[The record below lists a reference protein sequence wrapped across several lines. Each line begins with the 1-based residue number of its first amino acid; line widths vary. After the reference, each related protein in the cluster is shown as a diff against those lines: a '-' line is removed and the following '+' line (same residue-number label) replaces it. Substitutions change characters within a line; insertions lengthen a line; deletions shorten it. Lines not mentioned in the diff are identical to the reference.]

1 VHRCRD
7 PLEERGASRSE
18 RRSASVLED
27 MELKGRCSTFA
38 ISRCI
43 SELES
48 QHERQGRRARCEL
61 GTVAGRLEIPGG
73 ADSAEAVV
81 RVEGLESMEAGVHLT
96 QEEGE
101 RRAHWTPRAVGDD
114 DLHGNGLRVDVERRL
129 RRIELH
135 QIAHLETDGVA
146 RDTDAGGGKLHDSAF
161 AVNPCNLE
169 RPRPQ
174 RRRVRQP
181 DGGWRPGRAATP
193 AQAHQAEVEP
203 AEPPVDLAAFLE
215 GIGVPEP
222 RPFVPDA
229 WQEEALRHLA
239 TTDVIV
245 SVPTGS
251 GKTYV
256 AIEAARR
263 AMALEETVI
272 YTSPLKALSNTKF
285 TEFVKLFGAERVG
298 ILTGD
303 RRDNP
308 QAPLL
313 IMTTEILRNL
323 LYDAAG
329 GEIDVRLD
337 TLGLVILDESQYIAD
352 PDRGV
357 VWEETIIFCPGQA
370 RLLLLSASIG
380 NPHDVAAWL
389 TTIRPIPCHLVRHH
403 RRSVPL
409 RAGYL
414 HPNGK
419 LTPLFKTTGIP
430 PSHAASLHPE
440 AKRLFAQYEEETLRP
455 R

>member
-1 VHRCRD
+1 MTTDELEQLMAEQPVGVLHQLARGRVHRHFRM
-7 PLEERGASRSE
+7 GK
-18 RRSASVLED
+18 RRLIEALLRHTAEN
-27 MELKGRCSTFA
+27 
-38 ISRCI
+38 
-43 SELES
+43 
-48 QHERQGRRARCEL
+48 RA
-61 GTVAGRLEIPGG
+61 
-73 ADSAEAVV
+73 
-81 RVEGLESMEAGVHLT
+81 GLESDLQT
-96 QEEGE
+96 LIRE
-101 RRAHWTPRAVGDD
+101 RSTRPPTPP
-114 DLHGNGLRVDVERRL
+114 
-129 RRIELH
+129 
-135 QIAHLETDGVA
+135 Q
-146 RDTDAGGGKLHDSAF
+146 
-161 AVNPCNLE
+161 
-169 RPRPQ
+169 PRPEP
-174 RRRVRQP
+174 RRP
-181 DGGWRPGRAATP
+181 RPGRAATP

-285 TEFVKLFGAERVG
+285 TEFTRLFGADRVG

-337 TLGLVILDESQYIAD
+337 TLGLVIMDESQYLAD
-352 PDRGV
+352 PERGV
-357 VWEETIIFCPGQA
+357 VWEETIIFCPSQA

-380 NPHDVAAWL
+380 NPQDVAAWL
-389 TTIRPIPCHLVRHH
+389 TSIRQTPCHLIRHH

-419 LTPLFKTTGIP
+419 LTPLFRTAGIP
-430 PSHAASLHPE
+430 QGPHPPIHPE
-440 AKRLFAQYEEETLRP
+440 ARRLFAQYEDETLRP
-455 R
+455 HSR

>member
-1 VHRCRD
+1 MTTDELEQLLNQQSVGRLHR
-7 PLEERGASRSE
+7 LARGRINRHFRYGK
-18 RRSASVLED
+18 RRLIEALLRASVENRAGLVSDLEVLIED
-27 MELKGRCSTFA
+27 GKRAKPAVSDEKPDQSKGLR
-38 ISRCI
+38 
-43 SELES
+43 
-48 QHERQGRRARCEL
+48 RQGRVGRSAR
-61 GTVAGRLEIPGG
+61 PSGG
-73 ADSAEAVV
+73 HSEADHADPPTD
-81 RVEGLESMEAGVHLT
+81 LT
-96 QEEGE
+96 
-101 RRAHWTPRAVGDD
+101 
-114 DLHGNGLRVDVERRL
+114 
-129 RRIELH
+129 
-135 QIAHLETDGVA
+135 
-146 RDTDAGGGKLHDSAF
+146 
-161 AVNPCNLE
+161 
-169 RPRPQ
+169 
-174 RRRVRQP
+174 
-181 DGGWRPGRAATP
+181 
-193 AQAHQAEVEP
+193 
-203 AEPPVDLAAFLE
+203 AFLD
-215 GIGVPEP
+215 GIGVPP
-222 RPFVPDA
+222 PMPFVPDP
-229 WQEEALRHLA
+229 WQVEALTYLES
-239 TTDVIV
+239 TDVIV

-256 AIEAARR
+256 AVEAARR
-263 AMALEETVI
+263 AIEADRSVI